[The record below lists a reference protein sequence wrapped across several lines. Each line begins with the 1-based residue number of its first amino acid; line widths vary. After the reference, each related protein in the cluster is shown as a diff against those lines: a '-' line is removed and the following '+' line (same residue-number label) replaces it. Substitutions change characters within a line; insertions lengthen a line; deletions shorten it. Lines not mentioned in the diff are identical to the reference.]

1 MLIGVYHENK
11 RFNQKLYIYIYIYAS
26 VVKSN
31 ELILYLSS
39 FWFNQCKIMWYQL
52 ILVYIFK
59 VTAIYIFLHTY
70 IKY

>member
-11 RFNQKLYIYIYIYAS
+11 RFNQKLYIYAS

-39 FWFNQCKIMWYQL
+39 FWFNQCKIMWYRL

>member
-11 RFNQKLYIYIYIYAS
+11 RFNQKLYIYAS

-31 ELILYLSS
+31 ELVLYLSS
-39 FWFNQCKIMWYQL
+39 FWFNQCKIMWYRL